1 MSLIDL
7 VIPIFL
13 SFREGLEATLVV
25 IIILLYLKNTKQND
39 YNKYVFI
46 GTLAAII
53 SSIVFAIIVTNIF
66 GGFTGLIE
74 QIFEG
79 FTFLISGFLII
90 TLILWMSRE
99 APNMKKNLETKVE
112 ESIQTQKTI
121 SIVFLIYIII
131 IREGIELVLLLT
143 GASSISSL
151 NALTVILGSIIGISF
166 SIAIGIIIFYG
177 VKSINLSTFFKITNI
192 ILILFSAGLI
202 VYGIHELIEAGLINP
217 LINEVWNIKEI
228 LPEDFPDSNPLTP
241 WWLEVIG
248 SLLKSLFGYNA
259 NPSLLEVILY
269 PVIIIII
276 STISIMIWKKNA
288 RKNKY
293 V

>member
-1 MSLIDL
+1 
-7 VIPIFL
+7 
-13 SFREGLEATLVV
+13 
-25 IIILLYLKNTKQND
+25 
-39 YNKYVFI
+39 
-46 GTLAAII
+46 
-53 SSIVFAIIVTNIF
+53 
-66 GGFTGLIE
+66 
-74 QIFEG
+74 
-79 FTFLISGFLII
+79 
-90 TLILWMSRE
+90 
-99 APNMKKNLETKVE
+99 LETKVE

>member
-7 VIPIFL
+7 PIPIFL

-25 IIILLYLKNTKQND
+25 IIILLYLKNTKQKD

-53 SSIVFAIIVTNIF
+53 SSIVFAIIFTTIF
-66 GGFTGLIE
+66 GGFTGRIE

-121 SIVFLIYIII
+121 SIVFLTYIII

-143 GASSISSL
+143 GVSSISSL

-177 VKSINLSTFFKITNI
+177 VKSIDLSTFFKITNI

-202 VYGIHELIEAGLINP
+202 VYGIHELIEAGLVNP
-217 LINEVWNIKEI
+217 LINEVWNIKGI

-269 PVIIIII
+269 PVIIITV
-276 STISIMIWKKNA
+276 STISILIWKKNS
-288 RKNKY
+288 RKNKIA
-293 V
+293 